1 MIGLDTNVLVR
12 FLVQDEPRQAARADS
27 LMAQLSPSSPGYL
40 STVVLVETYWVLR
53 SAYRQ
58 KPEAVVDV
66 LGELVGNACIVTQ
79 DRAIVLR
86 ALTLAAD
93 GADLPDAIL
102 AEAGRAAGCASVA
115 SFDKGAQRSLGF
127 TSP

>member
-27 LMAQLSPSSPGYL
+27 LMAQLSPTSPGYL

-58 KPEAVVDV
+58 KPEPSSTSSGSSWA
-66 LGELVGNACIVTQ
+66 T
-79 DRAIVLR
+79 RASSR
-86 ALTLAAD
+86 RT
-93 GADLPDAIL
+93 GP
-102 AEAGRAAGCASVA
+102 S
-115 SFDKGAQRSLGF
+115 SFAH
-127 TSP
+127 